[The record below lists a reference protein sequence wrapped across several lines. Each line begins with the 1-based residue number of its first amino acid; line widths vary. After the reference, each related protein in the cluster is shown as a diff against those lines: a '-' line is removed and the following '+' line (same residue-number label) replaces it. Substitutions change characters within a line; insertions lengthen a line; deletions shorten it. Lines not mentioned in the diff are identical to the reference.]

1 MSGNELI
8 LLAPLSGVIYSLER
22 VPDPVF
28 SQKLAGDG
36 IFELQSRSGSFLWP
50 NPPWTCSSSKEGLMM
65 GTRSGD
71 VDTSFHL
78 FLHQQE
84 QLTLWG
90 DHRHSHEKEPTSRH
104 IGR

>member
-36 IFELQSRSGSFLWP
+36 IFEL
-50 NPPWTCSSSKEGLMM
+50 
-65 GTRSGD
+65 
-71 VDTSFHL
+71 
-78 FLHQQE
+78 
-84 QLTLWG
+84 
-90 DHRHSHEKEPTSRH
+90 
-104 IGR
+104 

>member
-36 IFELQSRSGSFLWP
+36 ISIDPILVRASCTEVR
-50 NPPWTCSSSKEGLMM
+50 T
-65 GTRSGD
+65 
-71 VDTSFHL
+71 
-78 FLHQQE
+78 
-84 QLTLWG
+84 
-90 DHRHSHEKEPTSRH
+90 
-104 IGR
+104 